1 MKSGLIPCRDSSTF
15 QRRLDSSVAKLT
27 ARLTNYEEGTP
38 AYLALQD
45 QIDRTKLRFDKYGK
59 QGLLCG
65 AEGLP
70 HLIAD
75 GRASHAGEC
84 CILSSSLGVFLA
96 ILFLLYVEPYLK
108 KL

>member
-1 MKSGLIPCRDSSTF
+1 MSLHLS
-15 QRRLDSSVAKLT
+15 LT
-27 ARLTNYEEGTP
+27 
-38 AYLALQD
+38 LQD

-75 GRASHAGEC
+75 AEEKIAREQAIIADVKALIAREQASHAGEFV
-84 CILSSSLGVFLA
+84 LLA
-96 ILFLLYVEPYLK
+96 ILAILWLEYLIQRNS
-108 KL
+108 

>member
-1 MKSGLIPCRDSSTF
+1 MSLHLS
-15 QRRLDSSVAKLT
+15 LT
-27 ARLTNYEEGTP
+27 
-38 AYLALQD
+38 LQD

-75 GRASHAGEC
+75 AEEKIASEQAIIADVKALIAREQASHAGEFV
-84 CILSSSLGVFLA
+84 LLA
-96 ILFLLYVEPYLK
+96 ILAILWLEYLIQRNS
-108 KL
+108 